1 MKIVAGFLALA
12 FGQVSM
18 DKNATTPTM
27 KGKIIQLYPIITVS
41 RREQSQVQ
49 EIVVRRAD
57 NDHHY
62 DHNNYIS
69 DNNVNYEVD
78 YDYNDH

>member
-18 DKNATTPTM
+18 DKNATTSTM

-57 NDHHY
+57 NDHH
-62 DHNNYIS
+62 NNYIS